1 MKSFAMN
8 SLFYSGAATG
18 GGRRASA
25 LLFALAI
32 FVNVL
37 PTEQTKADLSS
48 HAGEPAAATKS
59 TSSIVRREVPSEPA
73 EGPIEL
79 FDAFVAGHGHGYVR
93 GTAEYELRR
102 GNFAKS
108 VAKIHAQ
115 NSKPNGLWKAGLN
128 FFSDRTEDEKAGY
141 RGWRGPHKPR
151 HGGAAAPSLSEH
163 EAPRDLKTMPEN
175 FDWSNL
181 TTSKVIKNQGS
192 CGSCWAVTTI
202 TVLEAHFEIFM
213 LGGTHL
219 QGSQNPRSFAAQELV
234 SCIANPNHC
243 GGSGGCDGAT
253 VELGMEYAIKN
264 GLGTDEEVPYKARD
278 MSCVDS
284 KNQPALTTEA
294 PMLVLVQ
301 GNGMVKSMPSGSPA
315 QPKVKMLEVGFG
327 LTAYETLPVNKE
339 EPLVRALV
347 EKGPVAVSVAADD
360 WHFYESG
367 IHDTCKADCVVDH
380 AVTMIG
386 YSKDATLGKKYWLV
400 RNSWGDSWGESGHIR
415 VLRRENEEAFCGIDN
430 DPKKG
435 VACDGSPDKVTVCGT
450 CGILYDSVV
459 PTFTKSSGGGGSALT
474 KTGSNNRPEEELTV
488 VLAEK
493 ERLVRREHSAT

>member
-1 MKSFAMN
+1 MN
-8 SLFYSGAATG
+8 TLFYSGAAPG

-25 LLFALAI
+25 FLFALAI

-48 HAGEPAAATKS
+48 QDGELAAAAKS
-59 TSSIVRREVPSEPA
+59 TSSMVRREVPSEPV

-102 GNFAKS
+102 GRFAQS
-108 VAKIHAQ
+108 IAKIHAQ
-115 NSKPNGLWKAGLN
+115 NSKPDGMWKAGLN
-128 FFSDRTEDEKAGY
+128 SFSDRTEDELAAY

-151 HGGAAAPSLSEH
+151 HGASAPSLSEH
-163 EAPRDLKTMPEN
+163 EAPRDLKTMPEV

-213 LGGTHL
+213 DG
-219 QGSQNPRSFAAQELV
+219 QNPRSFAAQELV

-264 GLGTDEEVPYKARD
+264 GLGTNEEVPYRARD

-284 KNQPALTTEA
+284 KNQPAPTTEA
-294 PMLVLVQ
+294 PMQVLVQ
-301 GNGMVKSMPSGSPA
+301 GNGMLKSMPTGSPA

-347 EKGPVAVSVAADD
+347 EKGPVAVSAAAGE
-360 WHFYESG
+360 WHWYESG
-367 IHDTCKADCVVDH
+367 IFDSCKADCVVDH

-386 YSKDATLGKKYWLV
+386 YSKDAAKGSKYWLV
-400 RNSWGDSWGESGHIR
+400 RNSWGDSWGENGLIR
-415 VLRRENEEAFCGIDN
+415 VMRRENEEKFCGIDN

-459 PTFTKSSGGGGSALT
+459 PTFTKGSGGAGSSLT

-493 ERLVRREHSAT
+493 ERLVRRERSTI